1 MQPLTGTIAALNRYP
16 VKSLL
21 GEPLDTSRVSE
32 RGLEGDRTHCLIDEE
47 TGKVASAKAPRL
59 WRDLLQYRASR
70 TPDGIAVTMPD
81 GTVLAE
87 HDVAGTLTDCLG
99 RRVSLSCTREA
110 GASLER
116 SDPEQVLEKGVDGQV
131 GSDPLEIG
139 QAAPLGGFFD
149 FAPLQVLVKNSLQE
163 IASAVP
169 DQQITVAR
177 YRPNILLDIPDARP
191 FVENDWR
198 GKVITIGDVKLH
210 IVAPT
215 PRCAVPMLEHG
226 ALPPSPGAVSAVAR
240 LNRTE
245 MPELAPGLFPC
256 LGAFAVVAS
265 GGELRVGQTIV
276 VEDEVDR

>member
-1 MQPLTGTIAALNRYP
+1 MQPLTGTITALNRYP

-21 GEPLDTSRVSE
+21 GESVDTSKATE
-32 RGLEGDRTHCLIDEE
+32 RGLVGDRTHCLIDDE

-59 WRDLLQYRASR
+59 WRDLLQYRATS
-70 TPDGIAVTMPD
+70 TSNGITVTMPD

-87 HDVAGTLTDCLG
+87 SDVAGTLTKCLG
-99 RRVSLSCTREA
+99 RRVTLSSAREA
-110 GASLER
+110 GASLDR
-116 SDPEQVLEKGVDGQV
+116 SDPNQVLEKGVDEQV
-131 GSDPLEIG
+131 SSDPLEIG
-139 QAAPLGGFFD
+139 QAAPMGGFFD
-149 FAPLQVLVKNSLQE
+149 FAPVQVLVKNSLQA

-169 DQQITVAR
+169 DQEITMAR
-177 YRPNILLDIPDARP
+177 YRANILLDIPDARP

-198 GKVITIGDVKLH
+198 GKVITIGEVKLH

-226 ALPPSPGAVSAVAR
+226 TLPPSPGAVSAVAR
-240 LNRTE
+240 LNRTA

-265 GGELRVGQTIV
+265 PGELRVGQTIV
-276 VEDEVDR
+276 VEV